1 MSVIT
6 ISANSVTLP
15 SPVEITTT
23 DEIIWSSNTGRSTSG
38 KMIGDVVAE
47 KQTFEIKWGVLTEA
61 DFQQIRANIRSGF
74 HPFTITI
81 DGTPTTITS
90 YRGNIVAPILG
101 TFAGVTYRKEASVTI
116 IQQ

>member
-1 MSVIT
+1 MVSIK
-6 ISANSVTLP
+6 ANGVTLP

-38 KMIGDVVAE
+38 KMIGDVVAQ

-61 DFQQIRANIRSGF
+61 ELQLIRSNILAGF
-74 HPFTITI
+74 HPFTLTI
-81 DGTPTTITS
+81 DGTAVTITS

-101 TFAGVTYRKEASVTI
+101 TFGGVTYRKEASVTI